1 MQGVSL
7 FDFQND
13 AVSFLLDTT
22 SDPDTKQTVI
32 VKSPTGSG
40 KTMMLIDYIDKYLN
54 IVNPNTAFIWFCPGK
69 GDLEMQ
75 SKDKMDRYL
84 PSKKT
89 STIHDS
95 LLDGFEGG
103 TTSFINWELVTKKGN
118 RTAELQKALSDAR
131 AAASAAGDLV
141 MTRTLQLSE
150 LRNGLEIGRAHV

>member
-1 MQGVSL
+1 MQGVNL
-7 FDFQND
+7 FDFQNY

-75 SKDKMDRYL
+75 SKY
-84 PSKKT
+84 
-89 STIHDS
+89 TIVC
-95 LLDGFEGG
+95 LTVLRVG
-103 TTSFINWELVTKKGN
+103 
-118 RTAELQKALSDAR
+118 
-131 AAASAAGDLV
+131 
-141 MTRTLQLSE
+141 QLR
-150 LRNGLEIGRAHV
+150 L